1 MRAFKTVRGFHLLE
15 MIVVLSVSCS
25 LLSLGSHYISKNA
38 ENSVN
43 KIVASH
49 LKQVTKSAQHYVQD
63 NFKNIKN
70 NEEPPLDFSVLVEK
84 GYLSENFPK
93 KNHYGQGYQLKVSE
107 TKAGLQVLLT
117 TAGGNPITEASLRQ
131 IADLA
136 GSAAGYASVLHQ
148 NKIVGT
154 QEGWMLEGFPLKTGH
169 LASLTMVNQQEVM
182 DAATFL
188 RKTKFTDHPEYNEMQ
203 TDLSMLANNIHLME
217 GELTGTLS
225 KDRLLLSHKKGKYI
239 DIYNTEYP
247 YLEIKDSTLSV
258 PNTMTINS
266 ANIKIDKGSN
276 KVRLGVDRPEF
287 ILEDSRKTWKTEMIP
302 SEIRMESQASGNKS
316 YIGND
321 GILLENPKNTL
332 STAIDLAAIRLE
344 SQASGNKSYI
354 GNDYLKYSNKNNFTQ
369 VSSGGVST
377 NKASTNKTIQGNYSA
392 YSGLYPQYIKIPA
405 LETYQGGSRWSDR
418 FNYLCKDDDN
428 MGRMFVVL
436 DGKAA
441 KLKICIYG
449 TATDVAELKWWEK
462 D

>member
-1 MRAFKTVRGFHLLE
+1 MRAFKAIYGFHLLE
-15 MIVVLSVSCS
+15 MIVALSVLCS
-25 LLSLGSHYISKNA
+25 LLTLGSRYISKNA

-49 LKQVTKSAQHYVQD
+49 LKQVTKSAQRYVQD
-63 NFKNIKN
+63 NFKQLKN
-70 NEEPPLDFSVLVEK
+70 HEGPPLDFAKLVEE
-84 GYLSENFPK
+84 GYLAENFPK
-93 KNHYGQGYQLKVSE
+93 KNHYGQGYQFKVSD
-107 TKAGLQVLLT
+107 TKAGLQLLLT

-225 KDRLLLSHKKGKYI
+225 KDRLQLSHKKGKYI

-302 SEIRMESQASGNKS
+302 SEIR
-316 YIGND
+316 
-321 GILLENPKNTL
+321 
-332 STAIDLAAIRLE
+332 LE

-377 NKASTNKTIQGNYSA
+377 NKASTSRTIQGNYSA

-418 FNYLCKDDDN
+418 FYYLCKDDDN